1 MYKQRSIQWLAIL
14 VAAVFFWSGCLETLA
29 AAAPEEKG
37 FLSMTPSEIYKELGE
52 PHYIRVIDY
61 GAGVRYAYFTP
72 DEWARIA
79 DMAPLEQGDDVYVR
93 TIGGI
98 TWQYHFSY
106 TPTYLEGRFA
116 PKYRVKDYIIYPEGT
131 VSLSQVAGTLPE
143 GQLLHNADAVASI
156 VNREGGY
163 GPILVVKIPADS
175 RDLEQEFRRFRE
187 RGATCLELEI
197 GFSDRITAATLKADT
212 AVSYI
217 ALRVGVWQTEDG
229 NLVNLQTVLK

>member
-131 VSLSQVAGTLPE
+131 VSFFQVAEALPE
-143 GQLLHNADAVASI
+143 GQLLHNTDAAASI
-156 VNREGGY
+156 VDREGGY
-163 GPILVVKIPADS
+163 GPVLLIKVPIESSELT
-175 RDLEQEFRRFRE
+175 REFRRFRE
-187 RGATCLELEI
+187 RGDACLELEI
-197 GFSDRITAATLKADT
+197 GFPNRITAAALKPDT
-212 AVSYI
+212 VISYI
-217 ALRVGVWQTEDG
+217 ALRVGVRQTEEG
-229 NLVNLQTVLK
+229 HPVNLQAILK